1 MFNINVNTSRNI
13 IEEYIEEMEKLAS
26 KLLELIAL
34 SLGLEAMRFEEF
46 FKDTTSVFRINHYP
60 PCPSPELALG
70 MGRHKDAGALTILA
84 HDVAGL
90 EVKHKIS
97 QEWVLV
103 KPTPNAFIINVGDLT
118 QVFLP

>member
-1 MFNINVNTSRNI
+1 MSRNI
-13 IEEYIEEMEKLAS
+13 IEEYIKEMENLAS
-26 KLLELIAL
+26 RLLELIAL

-46 FKDTTSVFRINHYP
+46 FKDTTSTFRINHYP

-70 MGRHKDAGALTILA
+70 MGRHKDAGALTILGQ
-84 HDVAGL
+84 DEVAGL